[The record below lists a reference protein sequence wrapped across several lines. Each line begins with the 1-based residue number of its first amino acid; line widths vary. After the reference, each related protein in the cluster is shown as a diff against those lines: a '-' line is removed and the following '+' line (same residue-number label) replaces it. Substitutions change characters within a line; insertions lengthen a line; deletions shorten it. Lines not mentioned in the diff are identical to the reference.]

1 MRFKALVFLAMIFD
15 LEEIRYTIVFNL
27 DAISIACCFYSTGYN
42 NFMKAVARANAIKYI
57 RKDNETMRVDDEIYN
72 PDHLKENDKS
82 SLNAIESVKVRVLSP
97 DVIESFLEDKGITG
111 IQAQLYSEFLK
122 EFIAFQNELAEYEK
136 VDFIIG
142 AIDSYSEAEFD
153 MLHKQAQEKSALKA
167 DKLLQST

>member
-1 MRFKALVFLAMIFD
+1 
-15 LEEIRYTIVFNL
+15 
-27 DAISIACCFYSTGYN
+27 
-42 NFMKAVARANAIKYI
+42 
-57 RKDNETMRVDDEIYN
+57 MRVDSEIYN
-72 PDHLKENDKS
+72 PDHLNENDKK
-82 SLNAIESVKVRVLSP
+82 SLNAIDSVKVRVLSP

-111 IQAQLYSEFLK
+111 TVQTQLYAEILK

>member
-1 MRFKALVFLAMIFD
+1 
-15 LEEIRYTIVFNL
+15 
-27 DAISIACCFYSTGYN
+27 
-42 NFMKAVARANAIKYI
+42 
-57 RKDNETMRVDDEIYN
+57 MRVDSEIYN
-72 PDHLKENDKS
+72 PDHLKENDKD
-82 SLNAIESVKVRVLSP
+82 SLNAIESVKVRVLSL

-111 IQAQLYSEFLK
+111 IQAQLYSELLK

>member
-1 MRFKALVFLAMIFD
+1 MLNSL
-15 LEEIRYTIVFNL
+15 LLIRYFFVIFAPLYETLLTIQTMYI
-27 DAISIACCFYSTGYN
+27 AASISKPTSMFTITLCPKNGIPS
-42 NFMKAVARANAIKYI
+42 
-57 RKDNETMRVDDEIYN
+57 
-72 PDHLKENDKS
+72 
-82 SLNAIESVKVRVLSP
+82 NAIESVKVRVLSP